1 MIAAVILACAM
12 GLTPGADAETDS
24 LLAETQGNAEI
35 WRGYLE
41 ESGGDTLECA
51 LHLLREVPRLDRLEM
66 TPQALDD
73 HIGGALA
80 HRGSIPDS
88 VFLDCLLWYRVSR
101 EPVTA
106 YRERLALFWAHR
118 GVDGPEGLSRW
129 MAANLD
135 TIPGEFLGGMQP
147 PAGVLESGAGTGAE
161 LQVLLVASLR
171 SLGWPARV
179 VKGWFAG
186 PDGGER
192 TWAEVWMDEGW
203 QAVDPPDMEGL
214 VLAVEESHGMP
225 LTSRHAATG
234 SLLTV
239 PPQREGDFRVSLN
252 LPVRGRW
259 LPLDWAIPAAEGPD
273 TLVLG
278 EGELLVMLTRRLPAG
293 GVEVWHRF
301 VEVQADT
308 TVRVELEPDS
318 AGSEAERRD

>member
-12 GLTPGADAETDS
+12 GLTPGADAEIDS
-24 LLAETQGNAEI
+24 LLAETQGNAGM
-35 WRGYLE
+35 WNDYLE

-106 YRERLALFWAHR
+106 YRERLAVFWADH
-118 GVDGPEGLSRW
+118 GVGSPEDLSRW
-129 MAANLD
+129 MAASLD

-147 PAGVLESGAGTGAE
+147 PAGVLESGAGTEAE

-214 VLAVEESHGMP
+214 VLAVEESHGTP
-225 LTSRHAATG
+225 LTFEHAATG
-234 SLLTV
+234 SLVTV
-239 PPQREGDFRVSLN
+239 PPQWEGDFRVSLN

-259 LPLDWAIPAAEGPD
+259 LPLDWAMPAAEGPD

-293 GVEVWHRF
+293 GVEVRHRF
-301 VEVQADT
+301 VQVEADT
-308 TVRVELEPDS
+308 TVLVDLT
-318 AGSEAERRD
+318 GAESTAL

>member
-1 MIAAVILACAM
+1 MAAVALACLIA
-12 GLTPGADAETDS
+12 LVPGAEAEVDS
-24 LLAETQGNAEI
+24 LLTETQGNAEM
-35 WRGYLE
+35 WRGYLAE
-41 ESGGDTLECA
+41 AGGDTLESA
-51 LHLLREVPRLDRLEM
+51 LYLLREAPRLDRLEM

-73 HIGGALA
+73 HILGALA

-88 VFLDCLLWYRVSR
+88 VFLDCLLWFRVSR

-106 YRERLALFWAHR
+106 YRERLAAFWAAR
-118 GVDGPEGLSRW
+118 GVESPEDLSRW
-129 MAANLD
+129 VAANLD
-135 TIPGEFLGGMQP
+135 TVPREFLGGMQP

-186 PDGGER
+186 PEGGER
-192 TWAEVWMDEGW
+192 TWAEVWMDGSW

-214 VLAVEESHGMP
+214 VLAVEESHGIP

-239 PPQREGDFRVSLN
+239 PPQWDGDFRISLN

-259 LPLDWAIPAAEGPD
+259 LPLDWVMPAAEDPD

-301 VEVQADT
+301 VKVQADT

-318 AGSEAERRD
+318 IESEVEEGD

>member
-1 MIAAVILACAM
+1 MVAMALVCILA
-12 GLTPGADAETDS
+12 LTPGAEAEVDS
-24 LLAETQGNAEI
+24 LLAETQGNAEM
-35 WRGYLE
+35 WNDYLE

-80 HRGSIPDS
+80 HRGSVPDS

-106 YRERLALFWAHR
+106 YRERLAVFWTDR
-118 GVDGPEGLSRW
+118 GVKSPEGLSRW
-129 MAANLD
+129 MAASLD

-147 PAGVLESGAGTGAE
+147 PAGVLESGAGTEAE

-186 PDGGER
+186 PEGGER
-192 TWAEVWMDEGW
+192 TWAEVWMEGAW

-259 LPLDWAIPAAEGPD
+259 LPLDWAMPAAEGPD

-293 GVEVWHRF
+293 GVEVRHRF

-308 TVRVELEPDS
+308 TVRVELGSDS
-318 AGSEAERRD
+318 AEFEVEEGD